1 LHQEKG
7 SKKLLA
13 EFPNKAF
20 ELICLPTMP
29 TNGVHCVGNL
39 RFQC

>member
-1 LHQEKG
+1 LYQEKG
-7 SKKLLA
+7 AKKLLS

-20 ELICLPTMP
+20 ELSD